1 MRKSRSRC
9 QDGAGQRGAVAIE
22 FALVFVL
29 FFMVMYGIVAYGMV
43 FAVHHTLTQAASEG
57 ARAAVRDVGGLPER
71 IALAKTTSATAIAW
85 LGGRAPVPQVTS
97 APCAATPF
105 VCVKVLLVYDY
116 LNNPLVPALPGL
128 GITLPA
134 RLTAQATVQLDAV
147 Y

>member
-1 MRKSRSRC
+1 VRESRC
-9 QDGAGQRGAVAIE
+9 QSAVAQRGAVAIE

-43 FAVHHTLTQAASEG
+43 FAVQHSLTQAVSEG

-71 IALAKTTSATAIAW
+71 MALAKTTSATAIAW

-128 GITLPA
+128 GIALPA

>member
-1 MRKSRSRC
+1 MRESHGP
-9 QDGAGQRGAVAIE
+9 GAGQRGAVAIE

-29 FFMVMYGIVAYGMV
+29 FFMIIYSIITYGMV
-43 FAVHHTLTQAASEG
+43 FAVQHSLTQAASEG

-71 IALAKTTSATAIAW
+71 MALAKATSATAIAW
-85 LGGRAPVPQVTS
+85 LGGRAPVPQITS
-97 APCAATPF
+97 TPCAATPF

-128 GITLPA
+128 GIALPA

>member
-1 MRKSRSRC
+1 MREFRTPRP
-9 QDGAGQRGAVAIE
+9 GLQRGAVAIE

-43 FAVHHTLTQAASEG
+43 FAVQHSLTQAASEG

-71 IALAKTTSATAIAW
+71 MALAKSTSATAIAW

-97 APCAATPF
+97 AACAATPY
-105 VCVKVLLVYDY
+105 VCVKVMLVYDY

-128 GITLPA
+128 GVALPA
-134 RLTAQATVQLDAV
+134 SLTAQATVQLDAV

>member
-1 MRKSRSRC
+1 MRESLC
-9 QDGAGQRGAVAIE
+9 PGAGQRGAVAIE

-43 FAVHHTLTQAASEG
+43 FAVQHSLTQAASEG

-71 IALAKTTSATAIAW
+71 MALAKATSATAIAW
-85 LGGRAPVPQVTS
+85 LGGRAPVPQITS
-97 APCAATPF
+97 TPCAATPF

-128 GITLPA
+128 GVALPA